1 MRVLRPL
8 VLSLLLVLG
17 GGITALSA
25 QNREVSGKVL
35 DANQQPLV
43 GVAVLVDG
51 TTKGVTTSENGTFK
65 IQVPS
70 GEAVLQVTCLGYLPQ
85 KVTVPSSRNS
95 ITIYLQE
102 DAIMLDATV
111 VIGYGTQKKVNLTGA
126 VATVGSKELEN
137 RVTHSLG
144 SMLQGS
150 VAGLNITT
158 SSGKP
163 GSTPAINIR
172 GVNSINSADPLV
184 LIDGVVGDLNRV
196 NPNDV
201 ESISVIKD
209 ASAAAVYGA
218 RAAFGVILVTTKNG
232 SAQDGKATVRYS
244 GRFGWEEATTSTD
257 YENRGYWSV
266 YTVNKFW
273 QADSGTNYV
282 KYNDHDMQQLLARVN
297 DRTEHPDRP
306 WVVEEIRNGRKQ
318 WVYYGNYDWW
328 DMLFQQRRPV
338 QQHNISLSGGTKDI
352 KYLVSG
358 AYDRQE
364 GIQRAHPDVYNK
376 YNLRAKLDFRINR
389 WATLSNNTS
398 FFSSNYKS
406 LGDGSVDNTIAYSA
420 RHALANFPMKN
431 PDGSW
436 LYSTPYLDYKIANG
450 RHILLNE
457 GTHRNVDRS
466 NDFSNTTRL
475 VITPFKTLSI
485 TGDFTYRL
493 YQNRNTSRSSAMNY
507 REYPDGPLLAY
518 DTGAGMNQLDEV
530 VQTRNY
536 YSANVYANYDET
548 FGEAHHVSAT
558 AGFNY
563 ETWSSK
569 NVSVAGINLSSINL
583 DDLNLA
589 TGSPTEG
596 AYGGGQNEYAL
607 AGFFARINYDYK
619 GRYLFEVSG
628 RYDGSSRFAP
638 GNRWGLFPSA
648 SAGWRISEEPF
659 FGNAKDLVDNL
670 KLRAS
675 FGSLGNQNVSSY
687 YTYMRL
693 ITNKA
698 NYDET
703 FGEAHHVSAT
713 AGFNYE
719 TWSSKNVSVAG
730 INLSSINLDDLNLAT
745 GSPTEGAYGG
755 GQNEYALAGF
765 FARINYDYKGRYLFE
780 VSGRYDG
787 SSRFAPGNR
796 WGLFPSA
803 SAGWRISEEPFFG
816 NAKDLV
822 DNLKLRAS
830 FGSLGNQN
838 VSSYYTY
845 MRLITNKD
853 FSNYTFD
860 GSIKGKYSSLG
871 APVASDLTW
880 ETAQQWDL
888 GLDLTMLNNRLNF
901 TGDVYIRDTKDMLT
915 DGMALPGVY
924 GADSPSMNSAELRTK
939 GYELSVSWRDQF
951 KLAGKP
957 FEYSVGFNLS
967 DYKSVITK
975 YDNNPNKS
983 LTNLTKGDYYVGM
996 EIGEI
1001 WGFKTDGF
1009 FKTTEE
1015 AQAYAKEVDLS
1026 YSTGRLTGGWQA
1038 GDLKFVDL
1046 DGNGVWGVG
1055 NDTVDKPGD
1064 RTILGNSLPTL
1075 SYGINASIR
1084 WMGFDASVFFQGTGN
1099 HYWYPHGE
1107 MMPFWGC
1114 YSYPYLSYLPTDF
1127 LGKVWAE
1134 DNPNSYF
1141 PRARAYSSS
1150 GGYLSKVNDRYLQN
1164 IRYLRLKN
1172 LTVGYTIPATLTK
1185 KAGIDQIRIYFSG
1198 ENLCYWSPLKK
1209 NSK

>member
-17 GGITALSA
+17 GRITALSA

-648 SAGWRISEEPF
+648 SAGWRISE
-659 FGNAKDLVDNL
+659 
-670 KLRAS
+670 
-675 FGSLGNQNVSSY
+675 
-687 YTYMRL
+687 
-693 ITNKA
+693 
-698 NYDET
+698 
-703 FGEAHHVSAT
+703 
-713 AGFNYE
+713 
-719 TWSSKNVSVAG
+719 
-730 INLSSINLDDLNLAT
+730 
-745 GSPTEGAYGG
+745 
-755 GQNEYALAGF
+755 
-765 FARINYDYKGRYLFE
+765 
-780 VSGRYDG
+780 
-787 SSRFAPGNR
+787 
-796 WGLFPSA
+796 
-803 SAGWRISEEPFFG
+803 
-816 NAKDLV
+816 
-822 DNLKLRAS
+822 
-830 FGSLGNQN
+830 
-838 VSSYYTY
+838 
-845 MRLITNKD
+845 
-853 FSNYTFD
+853 
-860 GSIKGKYSSLG
+860 
-871 APVASDLTW
+871 
-880 ETAQQWDL
+880 
-888 GLDLTMLNNRLNF
+888 
-901 TGDVYIRDTKDMLT
+901 
-915 DGMALPGVY
+915 
-924 GADSPSMNSAELRTK
+924 
-939 GYELSVSWRDQF
+939 
-951 KLAGKP
+951 
-957 FEYSVGFNLS
+957 
-967 DYKSVITK
+967 
-975 YDNNPNKS
+975 
-983 LTNLTKGDYYVGM
+983 
-996 EIGEI
+996 
-1001 WGFKTDGF
+1001 
-1009 FKTTEE
+1009 
-1015 AQAYAKEVDLS
+1015 
-1026 YSTGRLTGGWQA
+1026 
-1038 GDLKFVDL
+1038 
-1046 DGNGVWGVG
+1046 
-1055 NDTVDKPGD
+1055 
-1064 RTILGNSLPTL
+1064 
-1075 SYGINASIR
+1075 
-1084 WMGFDASVFFQGTGN
+1084 
-1099 HYWYPHGE
+1099 
-1107 MMPFWGC
+1107 
-1114 YSYPYLSYLPTDF
+1114 
-1127 LGKVWAE
+1127 
-1134 DNPNSYF
+1134 
-1141 PRARAYSSS
+1141 
-1150 GGYLSKVNDRYLQN
+1150 
-1164 IRYLRLKN
+1164 
-1172 LTVGYTIPATLTK
+1172 
-1185 KAGIDQIRIYFSG
+1185 
-1198 ENLCYWSPLKK
+1198 
-1209 NSK
+1209 

>member
-619 GRYLFEVSG
+619 NRYLLSASIRRDE
-628 RYDGSSRFAP
+628 SSKFAKDCRV
-638 GNRWGLFPSA
+638 GYFPSV
-648 SAGWRISEEPF
+648 SVGWNVQEEPWF
-659 FGNAKDLVDNL
+659 PKKAISKL

-675 FGSLGNQNVSSY
+675 YGELGSNFLDPYSFDDIAYGPIPFTLNGKR
-687 YTYMRL
+687 YTSGRAAYL
-693 ITNKA
+693 K
-698 NYDET
+698 
-703 FGEAHHVSAT
+703 
-713 AGFNYE
+713 
-719 TWSSKNVSVAG
+719 SKNLKWETAKTTDIGLELGLLDNSLTFQVEYFYKKNVDLLAQ
-730 INLSSINLDDLNLAT
+730 IDLNLSSGQVFEIN
-745 GSPTEGAYGG
+745 
-755 GQNEYALAGF
+755 
-765 FARINYDYKGRYLFE
+765 
-780 VSGRYDG
+780 
-787 SSRFAPGNR
+787 SSREKPYVNT
-796 WGLFPSA
+796 A
-803 SAGWRISEEPFFG
+803 SVENKGWEFTLGYRKQLTRDFSL
-816 NAKDLV
+816 D
-822 DNLKLRAS
+822 AS
-830 FGSLGNQN
+830 LN
-838 VSSYYTY
+838 VST
-845 MRLITNKD
+845 LTNKVLALGDNVQPITSGAMSSFFNDSPSITMPGYAIGSFYGYKIEGFDADGNFIFQDTDKNGTVNAADKVILGDPIPD
-853 FSNYTFD
+853 FSYGLN
-860 GSIKGKYSSLG
+860 IN
-871 APVASDLTW
+871 ASYKDFDLTLFF
-880 ETAQQWDL
+880 Q
-888 GLDLTMLNNRLNF
+888 
-901 TGDVYIRDTKDMLT
+901 
-915 DGMALPGVY
+915 GVY
-924 GADSPSMNSAELRTK
+924 GNDIFNQMKYTYYFDYSNNCVTDVLNAWSP
-939 GYELSVSWRDQF
+939 
-951 KLAGKP
+951 
-957 FEYSVGFNLS
+957 
-967 DYKSVITK
+967 
-975 YDNNPNKS
+975 
-983 LTNLTKGDYYVGM
+983 TNHNTNIPVM
-996 EIGEI
+996 
-1001 WGFKTDGF
+1001 KTQN
-1009 FKTTEE
+1009 T
-1015 AQAYAKEVDLS
+1015 
-1026 YSTGRLTGGWQA
+1026 
-1038 GDLKFVDL
+1038 
-1046 DGNGVWGVG
+1046 NG
-1055 NDTVDKPGD
+1055 
-1064 RTILGNSLPTL
+1064 GNSLP
-1075 SYGINASIR
+1075 S
-1084 WMGFDASVFFQGTGN
+1084 
-1099 HYWYPHGE
+1099 
-1107 MMPFWGC
+1107 
-1114 YSYPYLSYLPTDF
+1114 DF
-1127 LGKVWAE
+1127 YIE
-1134 DNPNSYF
+1134 DGSYF
-1141 PRARAYSSS
+1141 RC
-1150 GGYLSKVNDRYLQN
+1150 
-1164 IRYLRLKN
+1164 KN
-1172 LTVGYTIPATLTK
+1172 LQLGYTFPSKLVSKLGLSRLRVYGGIQNLFTITNYSGYDPEVSSNALFSRGIDNKSFPNARTYTVG
-1185 KAGIDQIRIYFSG
+1185 FNVSF
-1198 ENLCYWSPLKK
+1198 
-1209 NSK
+1209 